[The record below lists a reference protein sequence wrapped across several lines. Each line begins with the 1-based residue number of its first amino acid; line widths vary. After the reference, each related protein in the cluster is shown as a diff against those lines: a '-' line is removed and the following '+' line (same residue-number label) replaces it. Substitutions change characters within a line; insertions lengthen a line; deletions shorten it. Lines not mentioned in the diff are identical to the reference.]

1 MKFQSHK
8 TVIVFLMYLHAKV
21 KGFVIVDGE
30 TRFVI
35 KRDFLRE
42 FREH

>member
-1 MKFQSHK
+1 
-8 TVIVFLMYLHAKV
+8 MYLHAKV
-21 KGFVIVDGE
+21 KGVVILDGE

-35 KRDFLRE
+35 KRDFLKE